1 MISHERIIFRRIL
14 CPIDLTPE
22 SDEALRYGIALAKAY
37 DADLLVMHCADG
49 YSIGGFSERAKLL
62 KRVETSVHKHMRF
75 PTPADFKWQAIL
87 VDGDPKDA
95 IVEEAAAR
103 GVDMIVMLS
112 RRRPYAAALLGSTAE
127 SVCRTAPCPVMV
139 THTRELDWAGKT
151 TNEVGLR
158 RVLVAYD
165 FSSDSE
171 LALSYALSLA
181 QEYKAEL
188 HMLHVL
194 PSRAHR
200 PELPEVANLLN
211 GMEMGFQEAAVKLK
225 AALPAETRQTCEVK
239 QAVREGHPYREVLAY
254 ADEAG
259 IDLICMGA
267 SGTGFGMRALF
278 GSNADRVLR
287 QAPCPV
293 LITRPLRPAFV
304 DPSVSHH
311 QNNAASRLTR
321 RAKVL
326 ERASTT
332 KEIKH
337 ENTISDRR
345 IIVQ

>member
-1 MISHERIIFRRIL
+1 MISHERIILQRIL

-37 DADLLVMHCADG
+37 DAELLVVHCADG
-49 YSIGGFSERAKLL
+49 YSVGGFNQRAQLVKRIESSVL
-62 KRVETSVHKHMRF
+62 KHLRF
-75 PTPADFKWQAIL
+75 PTLAAFKWQALL
-87 VDGDPKDA
+87 VNGDPKRA
-95 IVEEAAAR
+95 IVETAAER

-127 SVCRTAPCPVMV
+127 SVCRIAPCPVMV
-139 THTRELDWAGKT
+139 THNGELDWAGET

-158 RVLVAYD
+158 HVLVAYD

-171 LALSYALSLA
+171 LALSYGLSLA
-181 QEYKAEL
+181 QEYQAEL

-194 PSRAHR
+194 PSRAYR
-200 PELPEVANLLN
+200 PESPEVADLSH
-211 GMEMGFQEAAVKLK
+211 GIEMGFREAAVKLK
-225 AALPAETRQTCEVK
+225 AALPAGTRETCEVK

-293 LITRPLRPAFV
+293 LITRPLKPAFV
-304 DPSVSHH
+304 DPAALHH
-311 QNNAASRLTR
+311 QDQVASRLTHPAR
-321 RAKVL
+321 VS
-326 ERASTT
+326 ER
-332 KEIKH
+332 
-337 ENTISDRR
+337 ISNQGD
-345 IIVQ
+345 QT

>member
-1 MISHERIIFRRIL
+1 MISHERIILQRIL
-14 CPIDLTPE
+14 CPIDLTGE

-37 DADLLVMHCADG
+37 NAQLFVMHCADS
-49 YSIGGFSERAKLL
+49 YSVGGFSERARLL
-62 KRVETSVHKHMRF
+62 KRVETSVHKHMRS

-95 IVEEAAAR
+95 IGREAVAR
-103 GVDMIVMLS
+103 GADIIVMLS

-139 THTRELDWAGKT
+139 THNGELNWAGET
-151 TNEVGLR
+151 TNDVGLR

-171 LALSYALSLA
+171 LALSYGLSLA
-181 QEYKAEL
+181 TEYQAEL
-188 HMLHVL
+188 HLLHVL
-194 PSRAHR
+194 PSRAYR
-200 PELPEVANLLN
+200 PESPEVANLPR
-211 GMEMGFQEAAVKLK
+211 GIEMGFREAAVKLK
-225 AALPAETRQTCEVK
+225 AALPVETRETCELR
-239 QAVREGHPYREVLAY
+239 QAVRQGHPYREVLAY

-304 DPSVSHH
+304 DP
-311 QNNAASRLTR
+311 AASHPHDRVASWVTR
-321 RAKVL
+321 PSKVS
-326 ERASTT
+326 ERASAT